1 MTEDEE
7 KMLSEKYNYGKLMGT
22 TVVINDVRYDAD
34 YTTSVKQINRFITFL
49 RECGGF
55 KIW

>member
-1 MTEDEE
+1 
-7 KMLSEKYNYGKLMGT
+7 MLSEKYNYGQLMST

-34 YTTSVKQINRFITFL
+34 YTTSVEEINQFIAFL